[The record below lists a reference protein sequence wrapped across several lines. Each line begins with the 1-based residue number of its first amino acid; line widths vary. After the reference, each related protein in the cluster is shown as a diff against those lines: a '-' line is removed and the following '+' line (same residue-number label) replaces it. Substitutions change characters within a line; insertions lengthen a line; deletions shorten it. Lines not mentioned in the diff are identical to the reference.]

1 MHRSH
6 SGLLC
11 RSKLHPDCR
20 HGMKH
25 KRLSVLCLLNETKV
39 KSCLEIQL
47 DFILKHDLCFLG
59 WQMKFPVVKHR
70 SDKVFFNFFFFTSHL
85 LDSREW
91 KRNSAALTSC
101 SPQILKVFY
110 LWTKRC
116 TMTQICDRVS
126 VSRLFLK
133 YGWLFQPDP
142 SHAGV

>member
-1 MHRSH
+1 MISNNINLEENEERTGLLLKKALFSGVIDSLEEWNSVAEWKKSFVKSYQMHRSH

-59 WQMKFPVVKHR
+59 
-70 SDKVFFNFFFFTSHL
+70 
-85 LDSREW
+85 
-91 KRNSAALTSC
+91 
-101 SPQILKVFY
+101 
-110 LWTKRC
+110 
-116 TMTQICDRVS
+116 
-126 VSRLFLK
+126 
-133 YGWLFQPDP
+133 
-142 SHAGV
+142 